1 MKTPMLLNR
10 LTLALAA
17 VLAAPY
23 VHATEPF
30 IVTDIRV
37 EGIQRTEAG
46 TVFSYLPVKVGE
58 TMTDEKTAA
67 AIKALYATG
76 FFKEVR
82 LEARDGVLIVTV
94 EERPSIAKI
103 TLVGIKEF
111 SEADLKSGL
120 KQTGLA
126 EGQVLDRSLVDKAEQ
141 ELQRQYYNRGKYAV
155 EIKTTLTPLERNR
168 VAVQFDVVEGE
179 SAKIQQINLVGNK
192 AFTEKELLSEITST
206 TPGWLTWYTKNDQYS
221 KSRLGGDIEILRS
234 FYLNR
239 GYLEF
244 NVDSTQVSI
253 SPDKQGIYITVNVTE
268 GPQYTVSSVK
278 LAGQMLVPE
287 AELQEL
293 ITVVPGE
300 VFVRDRLTEST
311 KRIGERLGNDGY
323 AFANVNAVPELNKEN
338 NSVAFTLFVD
348 PGRRVYVN
356 RVNVTGNTKTR
367 DEVIRR
373 EIRQMESAYYDAAQI
388 NRSRERLNRL
398 GYFET
403 VNIETPSVA
412 GTTDQVDVN
421 VGVVEK
427 STGSIQLGA
436 GYSSSEG
443 LVLSGSVSQANV
455 FGTGNRL
462 SLQINTGSV
471 NSVYALSFVNPYF
484 TLDGISVGYDIYNRN
499 VDTNSLNSVGNYQNS
514 TQGIGAHF
522 GFPVNERDFIS
533 LGLAYEQSKIT
544 TEDSSPAQYRNY
556 VNTFGGSVPCDAF
569 ANPQCGVGTVDTTTL
584 RLDTSWA
591 RDTRNSFLFPT
602 NGSLQRLA
610 GEVGIPP
617 GSLKYYKLSYQYQ
630 QYFPLGKSFTLMANG
645 ELGIGG
651 GIGQTDSGQDSPL
664 PFFKNFYAG
673 GTGSVRGFKTGT
685 LGPKD
690 INGDA
695 LGGENRVVGNLELF
709 FPLPGIKDDQSLRM
723 SAFIDAGAAYGPGG
737 SPRIINGVQ
746 TQSTFES
753 FSFDEI
759 GVSAGLAILWVSPLG
774 PLKFSL
780 AQPLVQQD
788 GDQTEVFQF
797 TLGNAF

>member
-1 MKTPMLLNR
+1 MLLNR

-17 VLAAPY
+17 MLAAPS
-23 VHATEPF
+23 VFAIEPF
-30 IVTDIRV
+30 TVTDIRV

-58 TMTDEKTAA
+58 TMTDEKSAA

-94 EERPSIAKI
+94 EERPSIAKV

-111 SEADLKSGL
+111 SEADLKAGL

-126 EGQVLDRSLVDKAEQ
+126 EGQVLDRSLVEKAEQ

-155 EIKTTLTPLERNR
+155 QIKTTLTPLERNR

-221 KSRLGGDIEILRS
+221 KARLGGDIEILRS

-253 SPDKQGIYITVNVTE
+253 SPDKQSIYITINVTE

-287 AELQEL
+287 AELQKL
-293 ITVVPGE
+293 ITVEPGQ

-356 RVNVTGNTKTR
+356 RINVTGNTKTR
-367 DEVIRR
+367 DEVVRR
-373 EIRQMESAYYDAAQI
+373 EIRQMEGAYYDAEQI
-388 NRSRERLNRL
+388 NRSRDRLNRL
-398 GYFET
+398 GYFEQ

-421 VGVVEK
+421 VAVTEK

-436 GYSSSEG
+436 GYSTSEG
-443 LVLSGSVSQANV
+443 LVLSGSISQANV
-455 FGTGNRL
+455 FGTGNRVTA
-462 SLQINTGSV
+462 QINTGSV
-471 NSVYALSFVNPYF
+471 NSVYSLSFVNPYF
-484 TLDGISVGYDIYNRN
+484 TLDGISVGYDIYDRN
-499 VDTNSLNSVGNYQNS
+499 VDTNSLNNVGYYKNS

-522 GFPVNERDFIS
+522 GFPINERDFITT
-533 LGLAYEQSKIT
+533 GLAVEKSKVT
-544 TEDSSPAQYRNY
+544 TYSTSPNQYKNY
-556 VNTFGGSVPCDAF
+556 VATFGDELCSVYPGTV
-569 ANPQCGVGTVDTTTL
+569 NPAYTASCGVGSLDTTTL
-584 RLDTSWA
+584 RLDASWA

-602 NGSLQRLA
+602 TGLLQRVA
-610 GEVGIPP
+610 TEVGIPP
-617 GSLKYYKLSYQYQ
+617 GTLKYYKVSLQHQ
-630 QYFPLGKSFTLMANG
+630 QYFPLSKSFTLMVNG

-651 GIGQTDSGQDSPL
+651 GIGQTSNGQSAPL

-690 INGDA
+690 TNGDA
-695 LGGENRVVGNLELF
+695 LGGERRVVGNLELF

-723 SAFIDAGAAYGPGG
+723 STFIDAGGSYGPGG
-737 SPRIINGVQ
+737 SAFSVNGPQ
-746 TQSTFES
+746 NTFSS
-753 FSFDEI
+753 FSFNDL
-759 GVSAGLAILWVSPLG
+759 GVSAGVAILWVSPLG

-780 AQPLVQQD
+780 AEPLVKQS

-797 TLGNAF
+797 TLGNSF